1 MAQFY
6 TCPKCGSHND
16 PGERCDC
23 ERNTPLL
30 VDRVDYMDKRGIV
43 RKNLHTP
50 KTGGAKRMAV

>member
-23 ERNTPLL
+23 EQAPLF

-43 RKNLHTP
+43 RKNPPTP